1 MKFLLLCFLG
11 GGSQLWIFT
20 KIKFSR
26 EIYAFFCSQKN
37 ERFFI
42 HQQTTLKSVKFMIF
56 SSQKKKFIIS
66 IWIRIIKRVKKRGYQ
81 IQKNVWILTSRMNN
95 LGPLAKH
102 FRFFSELFPIF
113 QIFVENSKLF
123 WDYYYCSFF

>member
-20 KIKFSR
+20 KKKFSR

-56 SSQKKKFIIS
+56 SSAKKKFIIS
-66 IWIRIIKRVKKRGYQ
+66 IWIRIIKRVKKGDIKSRKMCGY
-81 IQKNVWILTSRMNN
+81 
-95 LGPLAKH
+95 
-102 FRFFSELFPIF
+102 
-113 QIFVENSKLF
+113 
-123 WDYYYCSFF
+123 

>member
-1 MKFLLLCFLG
+1 MKFLLFFG
-11 GGSQLWIFT
+11 RRVTIVDFHE
-20 KIKFSR
+20 KKFSR

-102 FRFFSELFPIF
+102 F
-113 QIFVENSKLF
+113 
-123 WDYYYCSFF
+123 

>member
-56 SSQKKKFIIS
+56 SSQKIPNFNLDKKYKKSQKKGIS
-66 IWIRIIKRVKKRGYQ
+66 NPEKCVDINI
-81 IQKNVWILTSRMNN
+81 
-95 LGPLAKH
+95 PD
-102 FRFFSELFPIF
+102 E
-113 QIFVENSKLF
+113 
-123 WDYYYCSFF
+123 

>member
-20 KIKFSR
+20 KKKFSR

-42 HQQTTLKSVKFMIF
+42 HQQATLKSVKFMIF
-56 SSQKKKFIIS
+56 SSQKNKLIIS
-66 IWIRIIKRVKKRGYQ
+66 IWIRIVKRVKKGGYQ
-81 IQKNVWILTSRMNN
+81 FQKNV
-95 LGPLAKH
+95 
-102 FRFFSELFPIF
+102 
-113 QIFVENSKLF
+113 
-123 WDYYYCSFF
+123 

>member
-20 KIKFSR
+20 KKNFLVKFML
-26 EIYAFFCSQKN
+26 FFCSQKN

-42 HQQTTLKSVKFMIF
+42 HQQATLKSVKFMIF

-102 FRFFSELFPIF
+102 F
-113 QIFVENSKLF
+113 
-123 WDYYYCSFF
+123 